1 MNCYNSDAFLNEAIE
16 SVVNQTYTNWEI
28 VFWDNKSTDDSAKIV
43 KKFNDVRIKYFY
55 APTHTKLYESR
66 NKAIKKCEGDLICFL
81 DCDDVWVDNKL
92 HTQTSC
98 FKKGVDFVY
107 GNYDVINE
115 NGKIV
120 KESNKNLPTGFIT
133 NSLFDNNFISIGAVM
148 ISKELLINNLFNPK
162 YNLLGDFEL
171 WIRISVK
178 TQFVFLNNIVEHSRV
193 HDNNTSRI
201 LYTDWIHEK
210 RFFYYNFLKN
220 YNFLKFHGVFK
231 YIIRTEL
238 RVLYEKLIRIVKN

>member
-1 MNCYNSDAFLNEAIE
+1 MLQNILVIKHGAFGDVILSFHALHAIR
-16 SVVNQTYTNWEI
+16 NAYPR
-28 VFWDNKSTDDSAKIV
+28 AKITV
-43 KKFNDVRIKYFY
+43 LTSSAFQKI
-55 APTHTKLYESR
+55 YE
-66 NKAIKKCEGDLICFL
+66 KCP